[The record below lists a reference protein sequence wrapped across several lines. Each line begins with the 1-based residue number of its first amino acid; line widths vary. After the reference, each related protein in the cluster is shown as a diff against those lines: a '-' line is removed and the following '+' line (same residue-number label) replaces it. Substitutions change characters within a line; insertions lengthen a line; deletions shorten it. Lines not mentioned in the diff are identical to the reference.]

1 MCFRQFVF
9 LGLCVAMVG
18 CGSSKPKPPTD
29 AELKAMNEQ
38 MQKQMMSMPTL
49 PKKVGNDNDPMKN
62 MQMPG
67 MAAPKK

>member
-1 MCFRQFVF
+1 MSFRHFAL

-29 AELKAMNEQ
+29 AELKAMNDQ
-38 MQKQMMSMPTL
+38 MQKQMSTMPTL
-49 PKKVGNDNDPMKN
+49 PKKVGSDNDPMKN

-67 MAAPKK
+67 MAPPKK